1 VSDLKLAS
9 SPQSGLVYRYRE
21 GDDEHCPPV
30 LMLHGLGGD
39 ENSMWILEK
48 GLLSGGMIVAPR
60 AKFKLNENGYSW
72 VKGPLNR
79 WPTKEDF
86 SPAVTA
92 LKGLVRELVS
102 EAGLKRDELFLMG
115 FSQGAALAFSAA
127 ADPYLRPKAII
138 TAAGFLPQGDFMNL
152 SGLPIF
158 WGHGSKD
165 EWIPIEQAR
174 SDAILLRDFGAD
186 IRFCETNVG
195 HKLSMECID
204 GLRNWMEEVWT
215 AP

>member
-1 VSDLKLAS
+1 MVC
-9 SPQSGLVYRYRE
+9 G
-21 GDDEHCPPV
+21 
-30 LMLHGLGGD
+30 
-39 ENSMWILEK
+39 
-48 GLLSGGMIVAPR
+48 
-60 AKFKLNENGYSW
+60 
-72 VKGPLNR
+72 
-79 WPTKEDF
+79 
-86 SPAVTA
+86 
-92 LKGLVRELVS
+92 
-102 EAGLKRDELFLMG
+102 LFL
-115 FSQGAALAFSAA
+115 
-127 ADPYLRPKAII
+127 
-138 TAAGFLPQGDFMNL
+138 
-152 SGLPIF
+152 F